1 MSTITINGN
10 TYSGNNITV
19 VNGKVIID
27 GVDFT
32 PDSKEINISVAGDI
46 AELRVDSCNKLN
58 VQGNAGNINTKS
70 GDVEIGGDV
79 SGNVQSMSG
88 DVDISADN
96 EFEFSYG
103 PQSPALRETLS
114 RLDRMKDMGDNWDD
128 DGAEAVNAEAISCAK
143 LFASSLAAKGI
154 DPYFTVAGKN
164 GEVILEYRNN
174 RISAEIEVYGNPAQ
188 PQRLVVFQGD
198 RVLYDGAFVY
208 AKFLRT
214 WYKNTKSIKYGN

>member
-1 MSTITINGN
+1 MFLEAPKPNLAPWYMGASLVRAQSGMEDACELADEAWST
-10 TYSGNNITV
+10 STV
-19 VNGKVIID
+19 VKV
-27 GVDFT
+27 T
-32 PDSKEINISVAGDI
+32 
-46 AELRVDSCNKLN
+46 
-58 VQGNAGNINTKS
+58 
-70 GDVEIGGDV
+70 
-79 SGNVQSMSG
+79 
-88 DVDISADN
+88 DN

-208 AKFLRT
+208 AKFL
-214 WYKNTKSIKYGN
+214 SSLQASS